1 MDRRVKSI
9 IFTSA
14 ALGEGKST
22 CVINLAITMAQEGMK
37 VLLVDAD
44 LRKPI
49 VHQRLGLEREPGLVD
64 ALLGATSWR
73 SYVRSATDLMLGTVG
88 VDRLMNTPGLDNLH
102 VLTSGSESRNPN
114 EFLNINKIKT
124 LTSEMQEE
132 YDIVLID
139 TPPILPVT
147 DAVAFSSR
155 VDGAILV
162 YQVGRIGRNA
172 LKRAKFLL
180 DHAQAN
186 VLGVVLTNV
195 KSEVTP
201 EYGLYRYEYR

>member
-1 MDRRVKSI
+1 MDRKVRSI
-9 IFTSA
+9 LFTSA
-14 ALGEGKST
+14 GLGEGKST
-22 CVINLAITMAQEGMK
+22 SVINLAITMAQEGQR

-49 VHQRLGLEREPGLVD
+49 VHQRLGLDREPGLVD
-64 ALLGATSWR
+64 AMIGTASWR
-73 SYVRSATDLMLGTVG
+73 SYVRSASDLMLGPIG
-88 VDRLMNTPGLDNLH
+88 ADRMMNTPGLDNLH
-102 VLTSGSESRNPN
+102 VLTSGSESGNPN
-114 EFLNINKIKT
+114 EFLNLNKIKV
-124 LTSEMQEE
+124 LVDEMQQD
-132 YDIVLID
+132 YDMVLFD

-155 VDGAILV
+155 VDGTILV
-162 YQVGRIGRNA
+162 YQVGRIGRSA

-186 VLGVVLTNV
+186 IMGVVLTNV